1 MSWLNITI
9 DFAKMDHFTL
19 ICCWNNN
26 VITFEPDFP
35 SNSRRMRNL
44 SLSSSSSD
52 SSLSE
57 NNAPALFLHVWKR
70 LMFENTAEQLSQ
82 RCRGCLLTK
91 QHKENLFGHNYYFTN
106 PHLFVTVRIRIVTWF
121 ALWWLFF
128 CNFCTFRF
136 NLFIWIGIK
145 YYLLER

>member
-1 MSWLNITI
+1 MSSLSITV
-9 DFAKMDHFTL
+9 DFARTDHFPLT
-19 ICCWNNN
+19 CCWNNT

-35 SNSRRMRNL
+35 SSSGRMRNL
-44 SLSSSSSD
+44 SLSSSD
-52 SSLSE
+52 TSLSE

-70 LMFENTAEQLSQ
+70 LGFENTAEQLSQ
-82 RCRGCLLTK
+82 RCRGCLLIK
-91 QHKENLFGHNYYFTN
+91 QHKEKLNGHNYYFTN

-121 ALWWLFF
+121 ALWWLFC

-136 NLFIWIGIK
+136 NFFIWIGIK